1 MFSTL
6 TNNTPEQLFWQWFEK
21 NSAELMNF
29 ESDQEEIFDEL
40 AAEPDGDRVGLIL
53 YIKGL
58 SAENEDSA
66 AQASFILLDS
76 ALGEYVV
83 EEKIGFIE
91 IIALPD
97 DPKVFSLH
105 PFASIREI
113 VENQAH

>member
-1 MFSTL
+1 
-6 TNNTPEQLFWQWFEK
+6 
-21 NSAELMNF
+21 MNF

-40 AAEPDGDRVGLIL
+40 ADQIDLTFELAE
-53 YIKGL
+53 
-58 SAENEDSA
+58 S
-66 AQASFILLDS
+66 
-76 ALGEYVV
+76 VV

-97 DPKVFSLH
+97 DPKVFGLH